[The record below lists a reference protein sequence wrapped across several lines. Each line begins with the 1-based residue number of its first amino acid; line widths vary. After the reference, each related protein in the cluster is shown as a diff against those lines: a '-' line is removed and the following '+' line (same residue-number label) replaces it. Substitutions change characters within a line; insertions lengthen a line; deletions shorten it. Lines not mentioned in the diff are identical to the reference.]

1 MLKLGAHQSIAGGYH
16 NALISVNKIGGNCL
30 QIFSSSPKAWNF
42 AKTTEENITKFSA
55 IKTKLKI
62 DPIYFH
68 ASYLINLALNN
79 RIGQLSKQL
88 LINELKL
95 ASKLAIKG
103 TIIHLGSYKKEIN
116 QYTLELQNKGF
127 SRYDEITV
135 NILDILKKTPPDTL
149 FIIEN
154 AGNKKIGQKLD
165 EIAVIVKQVNNQRV
179 KVCLDT
185 CHLYSAGYDLSTPE
199 KLNQFLEAFDSLIGI
214 EKLELFHFN
223 DSKDPFN
230 SGHDKHENIS
240 KGTIPIEEFK
250 LIMTHPQLKHLP
262 FIIETPGFDKKGP
275 DKKNLDI
282 LKGLLD

>member
-62 DPIYFH
+62 DPVYFH
-68 ASYLINLALNN
+68 ASYLINLADIG

-88 LINELKL
+88 LKHELNI
-95 ASKLAIKG
+95 ASKLGIKG
-103 TIIHLGSYKKEIN
+103 SIVHLGSYKQLVDDRPIVVLINNIKE
-116 QYTLELQNKGF
+116 
-127 SRYDEITV
+127 V
-135 NILDILKKTPPDTL
+135 LKETPNSTL

-165 EIAVIVKQVNNQRV
+165 EIAVIVKQVNNKRV

-199 KLNQFLEAFDSLIGI
+199 NLNQFLEAFDSLIGI

-230 SGHDKHENIS
+230 SGHDKHENIG